1 MNPTK
6 EDDTVVLGDDAYYCL
21 LVDALDNGDTRT
33 VRELLEEE
41 TEQDDAL
48 PVTTRSGRRSARNR
62 NSSDYYN
69 SD

>member
-62 NSSDYYN
+62 NSSDY
-69 SD
+69 